1 MIWIDLIILLACI
14 VWGARLGGIGL
25 GTVAALGMGI
35 FVFGF
40 GRAPGKF
47 PGEVLLIVLCVVTA
61 AAALQAAGGLDALVS
76 LAETV
81 LRRHPR
87 QITLLAPLISYVFTF
102 VSGTGHVS
110 YSLLPIIAEVSRKVK
125 ERPERPLSISVIASQ
140 AAVTASP
147 MSAATAGLV
156 ALLSKSGHFWLT
168 DILMVCNSSELHGS

>member
-1 MIWIDLIILLACI
+1 M
-14 VWGARLGGIGL
+14 
-25 GTVAALGMGI
+25 AALGMSI
-35 FVFGF
+35 FVFGL
-40 GRAPGKF
+40 GRAPGTISRR
-47 PGEVLLIVLCVVTA
+47 GAADRAVRGHA
-61 AAALQAAGGLDALVS
+61 AAALQAAGGLDLMVS
-76 LAETV
+76 MAEAA

-147 MSAATAGLV
+147 MSAATAGMV
-156 ALLSKSGHFWLT
+156 ALLSKSGQAS
-168 DILMVCNSSELHGS
+168 D